1 MMNQGITN
9 QGERLTK
16 SALLAAVITGV
27 LLTPVSTR
35 ADERRGQGGNDGDAA
50 VTDTLQDRVKMHCRP
65 LLGNWWK
72 AKGGMQDR
80 QVRAMAADCYIAHV
94 RLAVMGVGS
103 GLPVEEASASELPIR
118 ILAARARLD
127 PGFLD
132 PYRALMG
139 RELETA
145 VKGK

>member
-1 MMNQGITN
+1 MNKRRMVN
-9 QGERLTK
+9 QVERLTK
-16 SALLAAVITGV
+16 SVLVAAVIAGV
-27 LLTPVSTR
+27 FLAPGSPRAEDSRNPV
-35 ADERRGQGGNDGDAA
+35 GKDGDAA
-50 VTDTLQDRVKMHCRP
+50 VTETLQDRVKLHCRP

-139 RELETA
+139 RELESGA
-145 VKGK
+145 KGK